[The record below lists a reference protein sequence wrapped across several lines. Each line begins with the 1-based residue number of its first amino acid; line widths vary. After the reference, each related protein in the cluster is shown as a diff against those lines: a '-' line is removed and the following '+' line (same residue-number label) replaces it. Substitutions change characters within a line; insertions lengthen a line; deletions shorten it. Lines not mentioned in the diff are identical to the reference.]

1 MHACMDAVATHHQVL
16 PMLLVFIAPLLNRQ
30 YAYVIG
36 GPLATYMYS
45 FLKNIG
51 YSHPYMQYQHTIWS
65 IILNHVQ

>member
-1 MHACMDAVATHHQVL
+1 MHECMDAVTTYSANVAS
-16 PMLLVFIAPLLNRQ
+16 FIAPLLNRQ

-51 YSHPYMQYQHTIWS
+51 YSHQYMQYQHTIWS